1 MPILLNFF
9 HREDIFLFIFA
20 IMNFRYFLASAVVA
34 VGVSVTEAR
43 EWKQDIL
50 GDDFEATVIDQGI
63 DYAGPVVATVVR
75 HQSECPQSA
84 RRGVLYVHGYNDYFF
99 QDDMAR
105 RFADSCWNF
114 YAVDLRKYGR
124 SILPGNKRFQTHDMR
139 EYFADIDSALAVMKE
154 DGIEEVALMGHSTG
168 GLTTSLYMAE
178 KPDTIVK
185 ALILNSP
192 FLDWNQSKLN
202 RNVLIPA
209 MEEVAA
215 IAPGLEISQGDN
227 NSYSHSL
234 LSQYNGEWNYNT
246 DWKLEHSQNV
256 EASWLRAID
265 EAQTVLHDAIAPVKV
280 PVLLMHSDKSSHP
293 KSWNEECNRT
303 DVVLDVNDISRAGR
317 KLGSNVT
324 EATVKGGIH
333 DIMLSSEPVRDAV
346 FSTVTSWLDRVMPNY
361 LPYTLL
367 YKGK

>member
-9 HREDIFLFIFA
+9 LEKSTFLFIFA
-20 IMNFRYFLASAVVA
+20 IMKSRCLYIVALLA
-34 VGVSVTEAR
+34 VGASSTWAR

-50 GDDFEATVIDQGI
+50 GDGFESTVIDQGE
-63 DYAGPVVATVVR
+63 DYAGPVVSTVIR
-75 HQSECPQSA
+75 HKSDCPQSA
-84 RRGVLYVHGYNDYFF
+84 RRAILYVHGYNDYFF
-99 QDDMAR
+99 QDEMAR

-124 SILPGNKRFQTHDMR
+124 SILPDNKRFQARDMR
-139 EYFADIDSALAVMKE
+139 EYFADIDSALSVMRE

-185 ALILNSP
+185 TLILNSP

-215 IAPGLEISQGDN
+215 IAPQLEISQGDN

-234 LSQYNGEWNYNT
+234 LSRYNGEWDYNT

-256 EASWLRAID
+256 ETSWLRAID
-265 EAQTVLHDAIAPVKV
+265 EAQSVLQDAIAPVKV

-303 DVVLDVNDISRAGR
+303 DVVLDVDDISRVGR
-317 KLGSNVT
+317 KLSANVT

-333 DIMLSSEPVRDAV
+333 DLMLSSEPVRNAV
-346 FSTVTSWLDRVMPNY
+346 YSTVAGWLDRTMPNY
-361 LPYTLL
+361 RAYTLL
-367 YKGK
+367 YKK